1 MSQQAVERTLGK
13 LLTDESFRER
23 FLTAP
28 REAAVQAGLQLS
40 DIELAALSGLSRSA
54 LCSFSASLD
63 PRVCRLCPES
73 GCSPEEGRLWAMAT
87 APWCRLAFRN
97 LRSGSTP
104 WGSRTPRERRGGRC
118 LGNGGANDV
127 RSGEGD

>member
-28 REAAVQAGLQLS
+28 RVAALRAGLRLS
-40 DIELAALSGLSRSA
+40 DIELTALSGLSRAA

-63 PRVCRLCPES
+63 PRICRLCPES
-73 GCSPEEGRLWAMAT
+73 ECSSEEAQ
-87 APWCRLAFRN
+87 P
-97 LRSGSTP
+97 
-104 WGSRTPRERRGGRC
+104 
-118 LGNGGANDV
+118 
-127 RSGEGD
+127 